1 MRRKTKQILVRIIGI
16 MLLAVLSIFINQFIS
31 ESEKEASKDAVKPT
45 DIMEVHFIDVGQ
57 GDAIFVEA
65 GNSTMLIDAGENN
78 KGTIVKEYLKNQ
90 QITKLDY
97 VIGTHP
103 HSDHIGGLDTILDSF
118 EVGKVLLPNVV
129 HTTKTYE
136 DVLDSLERH
145 NLSITAPEVGSRYYL
160 GSANFTILAPTR
172 SDYDE
177 INNYSIA
184 IKLSFG
190 DTAFLLAGD
199 AEKLSEDE
207 MIETGIDISADVLK
221 ISHHGSAYSSSS
233 DFLDAVNPSY
243 SIVCVGKDNE
253 YGHPH
258 SETLQAIHGHDIKLY
273 RTDEQGTVVFT
284 TNGQTISVNTQDY
297 IITEQDLEQ
306 QK

>member
-1 MRRKTKQILVRIIGI
+1 MRKKTKLTLVRIIGI
-16 MLLAVLSIFINQFIS
+16 MLLIILSLLFNQFIS
-31 ESEKEASKDAVKPT
+31 ESEKNASKVVVKPT

-57 GDAIFVEA
+57 GDAILVEV
-65 GNSTMLIDAGENN
+65 GNSTMLIDAGEDN
-78 KGTIVKEYLKNQ
+78 KGTIVKKYLDNQ

-118 EVGKVLLPNVV
+118 EVRKVLLPDVT
-129 HTTKTYE
+129 HTTKTFE
-136 DVLDSLERH
+136 EVLDALERH
-145 NLSITAPEVGSRYYL
+145 NLGITAPKVGDRYSL
-160 GSANFTILAPTR
+160 GQANFTILAPSM

-177 INNYSIA
+177 INNHSIA

-207 MIETGIDISADVLK
+207 MIKTGINLSADVLK
-221 ISHHGSAYSSSS
+221 LSHHGSANSSSKN
-233 DFLDAVNPSY
+233 FLEAVDPSY
-243 SIVCVGKDNE
+243 SIVSVGKDNK

-258 SETLQAIHGHDIKLY
+258 AEALQALLDHDIKLY
-273 RTDEQGTVVFT
+273 RTDKQGTVIFT

-297 IITEQDLEQ
+297 KITEQDLEQ
-306 QK
+306 